1 MITNPTECEPHEDCL
16 TKEDLAQRYR
26 VTVRTIDNWMR
37 VGMPYYKILKS
48 VRFKWSAVQ
57 QCIDET
63 KSFNRVGEAGG
74 LRGQSQ

>member
-1 MITNPTECEPHEDCL
+1 MNQPDGQPHEDCL

-48 VRFKWSAVQ
+48 VRYTSL
-57 QCIDET
+57 
-63 KSFNRVGEAGG
+63 SEA
-74 LRGQSQ
+74 LAKISSPSNCRF